1 MGVSSCSVIGDFWP
15 VVHRESRILRVGS
28 DPWNNACRA
37 SCTHPF
43 VVHRA
48 TFSEENTKNVNFPG
62 TFAPLDL
69 PLILKLSSYRT
80 HETTSTVI
88 DSHSLGLVIVV
99 NIQGGFVP
107 PGPTSYTETNKTI
120 WLAAWST
127 TTVICSH
134 SLSSVIFVNF
144 QGGGG
149 GGGGG
154 ASPPWTP
161 TYTETNKTIYMAAW
175 STTSYLLAFPCL
187 GYLRQY
193 SGGLHVKGQKCLVVH
208 RDRTPPPPP
217 LPHRHPR

>member
-62 TFAPLDL
+62 AFAPLDL

-144 QGGGG
+144 PGGF
-149 GGGGG
+149 
-154 ASPPWTP
+154 AT
-161 TYTETNKTIYMAAW
+161 
-175 STTSYLLAFPCL
+175 L
-187 GYLRQY
+187 
-193 SGGLHVKGQKCLVVH
+193 
-208 RDRTPPPPP
+208 DPP
-217 LPHRHPR
+217 LILKLTKLFTWLHDPLLVIYSHSLALVIFVNIPGAYTWKAKNA